1 MMIIATTMLIKI
13 AGVIIL
19 ITTMNSNSNSNI
31 NKNNDNIV
39 ENTFQL
45 MMS

>member
-19 ITTMNSNSNSNI
+19 ITTMNSSNI

>member
-19 ITTMNSNSNSNI
+19 ITTMNSSNI
-31 NKNNDNIV
+31 NKNNDNIF